1 MLARKASCFLT
12 HSASDL
18 TQPPGEVC
26 PLSSAYETLTGGGL
40 PTLPALLPALS
51 TVRRLEKPF

>member
-12 HSASDL
+12 YSGADL

-26 PLSSAYETLTGGGL
+26 PLSSAYETLTGGVCL
-40 PTLPALLPALS
+40 PGPPSIFLPQLLLS
-51 TVRRLEKPF
+51 LD